1 MTDGTAITTLNFT
14 KGTDNWDPIPSLI
27 AADTALETHKIDAV
41 TSANALAYKNN
52 IMVSNVKSAT
62 KITVYAMN
70 GSLVKS
76 FETNSDTNFNL
87 NAGIWIVVL
96 KNSEGQKSVKLLTY

>member
-1 MTDGTAITTLNFT
+1 
-14 KGTDNWDPIPSLI
+14 
-27 AADTALETHKIDAV
+27 
-41 TSANALAYKNN
+41 
-52 IMVSNVKSAT
+52 
-62 KITVYAMN
+62 MN

-96 KNSEGQKSVKLLTY
+96 KNNEGQKSVKLLTY